1 MDESVD
7 ECSLGIRMPMGI
19 GCGDCSYTSGCY
31 DDHCRDDLIDIPNL
45 SSLIKSDDVEKTQIF
60 AYHK

>member
-1 MDESVD
+1 
-7 ECSLGIRMPMGI
+7 MPMGI

-45 SSLIKSDDVEKTQIF
+45 SSLIKSDDVEKPQIF